1 MAALSGDGAPGGP
14 MHHELLST
22 TMCALAA
29 LQHPSLHTCPH
40 TLRSRWH
47 SHGECRQDLKLP
59 LVFCAQV
66 GSEATDPI
74 LLADNAISM
83 LHLRPGAACFA
94 APDVLSVCAS

>member
-1 MAALSGDGAPGGP
+1 

-40 TLRSRWH
+40 TLRQRWQTDVV
-47 SHGECRQDLKLP
+47 CRQDLKLP
-59 LVFCAQV
+59 LVFRLQV

-74 LLADNAISM
+74 LLADNAISVQQI
-83 LHLRPGAACFA
+83 RRGAACFA
-94 APDVLSVCAS
+94 APVVLSVCGRRAA